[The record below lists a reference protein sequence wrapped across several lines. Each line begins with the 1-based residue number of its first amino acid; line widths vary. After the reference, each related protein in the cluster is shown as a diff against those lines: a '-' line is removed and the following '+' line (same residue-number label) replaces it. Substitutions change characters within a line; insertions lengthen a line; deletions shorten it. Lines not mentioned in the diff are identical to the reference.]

1 MDRKTEGKEDLSALC
16 ASVRELVD
24 IKDYQA
30 CESLIRGAMGKY
42 PDAPEPHNLLGI
54 LLEKTGDHLEAMKHF
69 RAAWALDPAYRPA
82 QRNLE
87 CYGTFFSS
95 GRCAYDENDC
105 PMEEGSRYQVEY
117 DARGVGRVVRRT

>member
-1 MDRKTEGKEDLSALC
+1 MDRKTESKEDLRALC

-24 IKDYQA
+24 IKDYQT
-30 CESLIRGAMGKY
+30 CESLICGAMGAY

-54 LLEKTGDHLEAMKHF
+54 LLERTGNHPEAMKHF

-87 CYGTFFSS
+87 CYGTFFSD
-95 GRCAYDENDC
+95 GRCAYDESDC
-105 PMEEGSRYQVEY
+105 PAEEDLRYY
-117 DARGVGRVVRRT
+117 GARGVGRVEERI

>member
-1 MDRKTEGKEDLSALC
+1 MDRKTESKEDLRALC

-24 IKDYQA
+24 IEDYQT
-30 CESLIRGAMGKY
+30 CESLICGAMGEY

-54 LLEKTGDHLEAMKHF
+54 LLEKKGDHPEAMKHF

-87 CYGTFFSS
+87 CYGTFFSD
-95 GRCAYDENDC
+95 GRCAYDESDC
-105 PMEEGSRYQVEY
+105 PAEEDLRYQFEY
-117 DARGVGRVVRRT
+117 GAHGVGRAEERT